1 MLNDPT
7 RRRTV
12 APVAAIAGVATGAL
26 VCSGD
31 HEAAAGSVDELAAA
45 LAATKTSEHAEQTI
59 I

>member
-1 MLNDPT
+1 
-7 RRRTV
+7 
-12 APVAAIAGVATGAL
+12 VAAIAGVATGAL